1 VLPEVVEGLV
11 MPPED
16 FAPLRVST
24 AALPARERL
33 PFWREVF
40 GRKMVR
46 LDIEPLSDG
55 PFEAD
60 STLRV
65 LPGLRTMTWSMRPA
79 ARFLRTP
86 ELIADADDSVGLL
99 LNLAGD
105 LSLSHRGRE
114 ASLGEKDAV
123 AVLHG
128 EPAAVCFHNA
138 KAAVVVPR
146 TALAPLVTNIEDAT
160 MRVIP
165 RESEALRLLTGY
177 LKMLHEELPLT
188 TPEMRD
194 KVVTHIHDLVALTIG
209 ATRDGAAIAESRGVR
224 AARLAA
230 IKADVVARLD
240 RRDLGLTAVAARQHV
255 TPRYVQMLFER
266 EGITFSEFVLE
277 QRLARAH
284 DMLTSPRHAE
294 WTISAIALAA
304 GFGDLSHFNRSFRR
318 RYGATPSDVRAAGHS
333 PYGK

>member
-1 VLPEVVEGLV
+1 MSPEN
-11 MPPED
+11 

-24 AALPARERL
+24 AALPVHERL

-46 LDIEPLSDG
+46 LDIEPLSDA

-65 LPGLRTMTWSMRPA
+65 LPSLRTMTWCMRPA
-79 ARFLRTP
+79 ARFLRTSQ
-86 ELIADADDSVGLL
+86 LITDADDSIGLL
-99 LNLAGD
+99 LNLAGA
-105 LSLSHRGRE
+105 LTVSHRGRE
-114 ASLGEKDAV
+114 VSLDEKHAI

-128 EPAAVCFHNA
+128 EPAAVLFHNA

-146 TALAPLVTNIEDAT
+146 AALAPLVVNVEDAA

-165 RESEALRLLTGY
+165 RDNPALRLLTGY
-177 LKMLHEELPLT
+177 LKALHEDIPIE
-188 TPEMRD
+188 TPEFRHR
-194 KVVTHIHDLVALTIG
+194 VETHIHDLVALAIG
-209 ATRDGAAIAESRGVR
+209 ATRDGAAIAAERGVR

-230 IKADVVARLD
+230 IKADITARLD
-240 RRDLGLTAVAARQHV
+240 RRDLGLAAVAARQHV
-255 TPRYVQMLFER
+255 SPRYVQMLLES
-266 EGITFSEFVLE
+266 EGLTFSGFVIE

-284 DMLTSPRHAE
+284 QMLTRPSYAG
-294 WTISAIALAA
+294 WTVSAIALAS

-318 RYGATPSDVRAAGHS
+318 RYGATPSDVRAAMQRRDDR
-333 PYGK
+333 

>member
-1 VLPEVVEGLV
+1 
-11 MPPED
+11 MSED
-16 FAPLRVST
+16 FAPLLVST
-24 AALPARERL
+24 AALPDRDRL

-46 LDIEPLSDG
+46 LDIEPLSEA

-65 LPGLRTMTWSMRPA
+65 LPGLRTMTWRMRPA

-99 LNLAGD
+99 LNLVGD
-105 LSLSHRGRE
+105 LSLSHCGRE
-114 ASLGEKDAV
+114 ASLGEKDAI

-128 EPAAVCFHNA
+128 EPAAVCFRNA

-146 TALAPLVTNIEDAT
+146 AGLAPLVANIEDAA

-165 RESEALRLLTGY
+165 RESDALRLLTGY
-177 LKMLHEELPLT
+177 LKMVHEGLPLA
-188 TPEMRD
+188 TPELRQR
-194 KVVTHIHDLVALTIG
+194 VAVHVLDLVAMAIG
-209 ATRDGAAIAESRGVR
+209 ATRDGAAIAAERGVR
-224 AARLAA
+224 AARLVAV
-230 IKADVVARLD
+230 KADIAARLD
-240 RRDLGLTAVAARQHV
+240 RRDLGLAAVAARQQV
-255 TPRYVQMLFER
+255 TPRYVQMLFES
-266 EGITFSEFVLE
+266 EGITFSQFVLE
-277 QRLARAH
+277 QRMTRAYQ
-284 DMLTSPRHAE
+284 MLTSPRYAG

-318 RYGATPSDVRAAGHS
+318 RYGVTPSDARCAGH
-333 PYGK
+333 PPR